1 MKCYASKYCKKFESG
16 VCNQY
21 CDLKIKLDAI
31 YKESHIPERYKYEVP
46 LYPRSDIEEF
56 KRLKAYQDNIVDFVS
71 NGESLLISSATTGN
85 GKTTW
90 ATKLANQYIRKTV
103 ATSLIENEVLFINV
117 SMFLEQMR
125 SAYKVEDE
133 EFEAIKERAFTCKLL
148 ILDDLGAERPSD
160 WVLERLYDLINE
172 RYVNMRSTICTSNFT
187 RIELA
192 ERLGMR
198 IGSRLRDFTSVEFK
212 ETDVRGR
219 V

>member
-1 MKCYASKYCKKFESG
+1 MKCYASKYCKKFETE

-31 YKESHIPERYKYEVP
+31 YSESNIPERYKYEVP
-46 LYPRSDIEEF
+46 LYPRNDIEEF
-56 KRLKAYQDNIVDFVS
+56 KKLKGYQETIVQFVRD
-71 NGESLLISSATTGN
+71 GESLLISSSTTGN

-103 ATSLIENEVLFINV
+103 ATSDVDNEVLFINV

-125 SAYKVEDE
+125 SAYKTEDE
-133 EFEAIKERAFTCKLL
+133 EFESIKERAFTCKLL

-172 RYVNMRSTICTSNFT
+172 RYVNMRTTICTSNFS

-198 IGSRLRDFTSVEFK
+198 IGSRLRDFNSVEFK
-212 ETDVRGR
+212 ESDVRGR
-219 V
+219 I